1 MVKGEDNTVL
11 LQGLNNTLSNICL
24 DFQTAFKIGASLIK
38 IVHEFVICD
47 SMWKIRTMM
56 TSQQYIQHSV
66 NILCYTIWLF
76 QSISLTNKERNAFHL
91 KEKKE
96 EWRDKCS

>member
-47 SMWKIRTMM
+47 SM
-56 TSQQYIQHSV
+56 
-66 NILCYTIWLF
+66 
-76 QSISLTNKERNAFHL
+76 
-91 KEKKE
+91 
-96 EWRDKCS
+96 